1 MVDTKA
7 RCPACAQ
14 EERLLDESLA
24 RQKIADQRLLAVQA
38 RRNALAG
45 EAASLK
51 AQAETQRERAQAL
64 KPILSATFPSLDQ
77 AASGEQ
83 DLQTTQAQSQ
93 VVGSVENY
101 KLERQALIESSVP
114 LTNDLRQFQETL
126 AGIDAEEQ
134 EAQEAADMEADN
146 VQSATDDLNACNK
159 ENCGAEGKTTET
171 IAPGRFSLTMESA
184 RPMPE
189 EAEAEATPSGQE
201 TSPEASNG

>member
-14 EERLLDESLA
+14 EERLLDEALA
-24 RQKIADQRLLAVQA
+24 RQKVADQRLLAVQA

-45 EAASLK
+45 EAASLR
-51 AQAETQRERAQAL
+51 AQAETQRERAQSL

-93 VVGSVENY
+93 VIGSVENY
-101 KLERQALIESSVP
+101 KLEREALVASTVP
-114 LTNDLRQFQETL
+114 LANDLRQFQETL

-134 EAQEAADMEADN
+134 EAQFAADMEADN
-146 VQSATDDLNACNK
+146 VQIATDELNECNRD
-159 ENCGAEGKTTET
+159 NCGAEGKTTEAT
-171 IAPGRFSLTMESA
+171 APGRFSLTLDSA

-189 EAEAEATPSGQE
+189 EAEAEAETGQE
-201 TSPEASNG
+201 PSPEASNG